1 MMQSR
6 RFDSLGEWLGWLA
19 TLHPKQI
26 DMSLGRVRGVLE
38 ALGIA
43 EPPYRVITV
52 AGTNGK
58 GSCVALLESVYRA
71 AGFSVGAFTSPHLV
85 RFNERIRF
93 DGQDLDDETLVE
105 LFALIDAARGELTLS
120 YFEASAVAAMLHFA
134 RADADVG
141 VLEVG
146 MGGRLDA
153 VNAVDADAALIVSI
167 ALDHMEWL
175 GPDRDAIGREKAGI
189 VRPGRPVVVADS
201 DPPAGLIEAI
211 REHGGKAL
219 LLGRDFSLAAT
230 DGGFRYESPDLP
242 AREFPRPLFG
252 GRIQLDN
259 AAAVVAVVDAMQPLL
274 PVADAQISAGL
285 AAARLS
291 GRFQRAQVDSVE
303 WIFDVAHNP
312 ASAAL
317 FREALTGLGDVPRT
331 AAVFGAM
338 ADKDLAAVLA
348 PFVASV
354 DRWFVGGIDS
364 DRGATPENLASLLRK
379 LGATDVSIFTE
390 VGDAARAARQ
400 AGADRV
406 LAFGSFYTVGPAMN
420 AVGLYSNSSR

>member
-1 MMQSR
+1 MMESR
-6 RFDSLGEWLGWLA
+6 RFDSLDEWLDWLA

-43 EPPYRVITV
+43 APPYRVVTV

-58 GSCVALLESVYRA
+58 GSCVALLESIYRS
-71 AGFSVGAFTSPHLV
+71 AGYAVGAFTSPHLV
-85 RFNERIRF
+85 SFNERIRF
-93 DGQDLDDETLVE
+93 DGRDLEDDALVE

-134 RADADVG
+134 RAGADLG
-141 VLEVG
+141 LLEVG

-189 VRPGRPVVVADS
+189 VRRGRPVIVADS
-201 DPPAGLIEAI
+201 DPPDGLIDEI
-211 REHGGKAL
+211 RQRRGTVSI
-219 LLGRDFSLAAT
+219 LGRDFRVVAT
-230 DGGFRYESPDLP
+230 DGGFRYERHGFP
-242 AREFPRPLFG
+242 AREFPRPAFG
-252 GRIQLDN
+252 GGIQLAN
-259 AAAVVAVVDAMQPLL
+259 AAAAVAVVDSMQALL
-274 PVADAQISAGL
+274 QVEDAQIAAGL

-291 GRFQRAQVDSVE
+291 GRFQQAKVDSAE
-303 WIFDVAHNP
+303 WVFDVAHNP

-317 FREALTGLGDVPRT
+317 FREALAGLGQASRT
-331 AAVFGAM
+331 VAVFGAM
-338 ADKDLAAVLA
+338 ADKDLDAVLE
-348 PFVASV
+348 PFVGRV
-354 DRWFVGGIDS
+354 DSWFVGGIDS
-364 DRGATPENLASLLRK
+364 DRGAAPEDVASLLRE
-379 LGATDVSIFTE
+379 LGATNVSAFAE
-390 VGDAARAARQ
+390 VGDAARAARK

-406 LAFGSFYTVGPAMN
+406 LAFGSFYTVGPAMS
-420 AVGLYSNSSR
+420 AVGLYSTSSR

>member
-1 MMQSR
+1 MTQSR
-6 RFDSLGEWLGWLA
+6 RFDSLDEWLGWFA

-26 DMSLGRVRGVLE
+26 DMSLGRVAGVLE

-43 EPPYRVITV
+43 KPPYRVITV

-71 AGFSVGAFTSPHLV
+71 AGFSVGAFTPPHLV

-105 LFALIDAARGELTLS
+105 LFALIDAARGDLTLS

-189 VRPGRPVVVADS
+189 VRPGRPVIVADS

-211 REHGGKAL
+211 RERGGRAS
-219 LLGRDFSLAAT
+219 LLGHDFSVAAT
-230 DGGFRYESPDLP
+230 DDGFRYEAGDLP

-259 AAAVVAVVDAMQPLL
+259 AAAVVGVVDAMQPLL
-274 PVADAQISAGL
+274 PVADEQIAAGL

-291 GRFQRAQVDSVE
+291 GRFQRAPVDAAE

-317 FREALTGLGDVPRT
+317 FRARGADGPWRRAEDGCRIWRHGRQGPGCGPRAFHGLGRRLVR
-331 AAVFGAM
+331 
-338 ADKDLAAVLA
+338 
-348 PFVASV
+348 
-354 DRWFVGGIDS
+354 RWRRF
-364 DRGATPENLASLLRK
+364 R
-379 LGATDVSIFTE
+379 
-390 VGDAARAARQ
+390 
-400 AGADRV
+400 
-406 LAFGSFYTVGPAMN
+406 
-420 AVGLYSNSSR
+420 SRRDTR

>member
-175 GPDRDAIGREKAGI
+175 GPDRDAIA
-189 VRPGRPVVVADS
+189 PG
-201 DPPAGLIEAI
+201 
-211 REHGGKAL
+211 
-219 LLGRDFSLAAT
+219 
-230 DGGFRYESPDLP
+230 
-242 AREFPRPLFG
+242 
-252 GRIQLDN
+252 
-259 AAAVVAVVDAMQPLL
+259 
-274 PVADAQISAGL
+274 SAGRRR
-285 AAARLS
+285 RLRS
-291 GRFQRAQVDSVE
+291 ACRPHRG
-303 WIFDVAHNP
+303 NP
-312 ASAAL
+312 
-317 FREALTGLGDVPRT
+317 
-331 AAVFGAM
+331 GAWRQG
-338 ADKDLAAVLA
+338 V
-348 PFVASV
+348 
-354 DRWFVGGIDS
+354 
-364 DRGATPENLASLLRK
+364 
-379 LGATDVSIFTE
+379 
-390 VGDAARAARQ
+390 AARA
-400 AGADRV
+400 
-406 LAFGSFYTVGPAMN
+406 
-420 AVGLYSNSSR
+420 